1 MSSPQSETP
10 DRWNTR
16 VVPAAQALEKFFW
29 NLAWFTLFVF
39 LLFGGPCV
47 SRSSRSGDR
56 HEETNNHPPQQHD
69 LPELQHQSESG
80 KR

>member
-1 MSSPQSETP
+1 MPSQESQSP

-16 VVPAAQALEKFFW
+16 VVPAAQAMEKFFW

-47 SRSSRSGDR
+47 SRLSSSGDR
-56 HEETNNHPPQQHD
+56 HEETNNHPAQQKH
-69 LPELQHQSESG
+69 LPELQHESEDG